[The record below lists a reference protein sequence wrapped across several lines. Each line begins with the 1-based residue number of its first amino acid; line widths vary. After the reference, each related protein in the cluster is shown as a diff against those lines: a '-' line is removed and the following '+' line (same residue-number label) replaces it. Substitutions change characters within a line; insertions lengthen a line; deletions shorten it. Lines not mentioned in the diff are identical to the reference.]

1 MRSHRGG
8 IFEEES
14 SVRVSLSLEN
24 LCGVRLDDLYE
35 NDSAGQT
42 GGGSQYNLFLFS

>member
-1 MRSHRGG
+1 MRSHKGG

-35 NDSAGQT
+35 NDSAGHP
-42 GGGSQYNLFLFS
+42 GGFTI